1 MSNQPRILLLGGG
14 AVPSNNVQR
23 YRESL
28 MLSKAE
34 LARKAGL
41 SSLTIDRVEAG
52 RACRLDTKR
61 KILLALGLKVSD
73 KAQVFG
79 AALVAPRTGSPQ
91 QAASETTRTLDARS
105 GSLQEPSQA
114 NGGCES

>member
-1 MSNQPRILLLGGG
+1 M
-14 AVPSNNVQR
+14 PSNNVQR

-28 MLSKAE
+28 MMSKAE

-79 AALVAPRTGSPQ
+79 STFVDPRIDSAQ
-91 QAASETTRTLDARS
+91 QAATELASGMARSLDAS
-105 GSLQEPSQA
+105 SDSVQEPSQT
-114 NGGCES
+114 NGGYES

>member
-1 MSNQPRILLLGGG
+1 M
-14 AVPSNNVQR
+14 ASNNVQR
-23 YRESL
+23 CRESL
-28 MLSKAE
+28 MMSKAE

-79 AALVAPRTGSPQ
+79 SVPLDPQTGSTEE
-91 QAASETTRTLDARS
+91 AAARLPLGEARSPDARS
-105 GSLQEPSQA
+105 DSLQEPSRA
-114 NGGCES
+114 NGGYES

>member
-1 MSNQPRILLLGGG
+1 M
-14 AVPSNNVQR
+14 PSNNVQR

-28 MLSKAE
+28 MMSKAE

-61 KILLALGLKVSD
+61 KILLALGMKVSD

-79 AALVAPRTGSPQ
+79 SVFVDPQIGFTQ
-91 QAASETTRTLDARS
+91 QAAAELTSATARSLDAS
-105 GSLQEPSQA
+105 SDSLQEPSQA
-114 NGGCES
+114 NGGHES